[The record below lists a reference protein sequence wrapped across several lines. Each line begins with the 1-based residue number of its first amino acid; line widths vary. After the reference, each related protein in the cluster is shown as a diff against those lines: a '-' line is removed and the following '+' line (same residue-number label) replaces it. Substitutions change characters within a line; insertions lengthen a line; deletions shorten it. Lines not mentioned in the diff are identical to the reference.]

1 MPTEPEG
8 QMSESELVEEEIDL
22 RQYLRVL
29 SKWRWLIAGVT
40 LLAMLTAAAISW
52 FALPPVY
59 ATETTLMVRQV
70 ASPQQQQQPTP
81 NGQNTLQQLAN
92 PLNQLPA
99 MTLDSYV
106 AEVTAPSLLQQVI
119 KDLKLDPKVYTVAS
133 LAQAIQAEAV
143 QNTNLI
149 KITVQNTD
157 PALAQR
163 IADTLARDF
172 LGFVAD
178 RNEQTLSQSTA
189 YLRKQLDAVAKQL
202 TQARS
207 RLEQLQAQPRAA
219 SVIQQE
225 LQSTQQLLAKYQQ
238 DAVDAQ
244 VQLDAARSAESRAE
258 ALLAQTPPTVTTEST
273 TVAVLPGQ
281 QNGQP
286 TPLKTT
292 TDQPNPVYQQ
302 LQQEVTQQTAT
313 VASQQARLDQIH
325 QTIAELTDRLGQLQK
340 ELTVQQGKEDV
351 AKAEVDQLSQTYG
364 VLEQNIT
371 ATQIVEAANLASTD
385 ISVVS
390 PAPLPNVPVRPNKK
404 LNVAVAGVLGLM
416 VSVVLAFVL
425 EFLDNTIKTAADV
438 ERWSGLPTL
447 ASIPHFEGGE

>member
-1 MPTEPEG
+1 MV
-8 QMSESELVEEEIDL
+8 ESEPVEEEIDL
-22 RQYLRVL
+22 RQYLHIL
-29 SKWRWLIAGVT
+29 SKWRWLVGGIT
-40 LLAMLTAAAISW
+40 LLAMGTAAVISW

-70 ASPQQQQQPTP
+70 ANPQQATQQPAI
-81 NGQNTLQQLAN
+81 NGQNALQQLAN

-106 AEVTAPSLLQQVI
+106 AEVTAPSLLQEVI
-119 KDLKLDPKVYTVAS
+119 RDLKLDPKVYTVAS

-149 KITVQNTD
+149 RITVQNTD

-178 RNEQTLSQSTA
+178 RNEQTLNQSTA

-202 TQARS
+202 AQARS

-244 VQLDAARSAESRAE
+244 VQLDAARSAEARAE
-258 ALLAQTPPTVTTEST
+258 ALLAQTPATVTTQST
-273 TVAVLPGQ
+273 TVAVLPSQ
-281 QNGQP
+281 QGGQP

-292 TDQPNPVYQQ
+292 SDQPNPVYQQ
-302 LQQEVTQQTAT
+302 LQQEATQQAAT
-313 VASQQARLDQIH
+313 VASQQARLDQLQ
-325 QTIAELTDRLGQLQK
+325 QTVAQLTDRLGQLQK
-340 ELTVQQGKEDV
+340 ELTVQQGKEDL
-351 AKAEVDQLSQTYG
+351 AKAEVDQLSQTYD
-364 VLEQNIT
+364 VLNQNLV

-390 PAPLPNVPVRPNKK
+390 PAPLPNAPVRPNKK

-416 VSVVLAFVL
+416 VSVILAFVL
-425 EFLDNTIKTAADV
+425 EFLDNTVKTAADV

-447 ASIPHFEGGE
+447 ASIPRFEGGE